1 MVSNTFTFILAL
13 VALGLYSLYVLS
25 SQGILGLLISFAIA
39 LITAAF
45 VDKFE
50 YIVISVLVIGLT
62 YILAMH
68 KFNCKL
74 EGFGSDQNDVGTI
87 LKLNNELTKN
97 SVKPT
102 LSTLNRSIEGFAP
115 ADNSA
120 EDEEEEE
127 DADSSTSTAAPV
139 AELSNTTKQIDQDA
153 SAVANANAN
162 ANTNATMNSSTA
174 SPVAQPSAA
183 STAAADV
190 DTTATQRESFQD
202 EENSGLFKLGQLPSE
217 SKAGPFVDVASTM
230 SKAMGNLKPD
240 QIAAMTAE
248 SKSLLETQQQ
258 LMGML
263 ESMRPVLQDGRQLLD
278 TFGSIFGGM
287 GGMGMGK

>member
-1 MVSNTFTFILAL
+1 MVSNVFTFALAL
-13 VALGLYSLYVLS
+13 IALGIYSLYVLA
-25 SQGILGLLISFAIA
+25 SQGILGLLVSFAIA

-68 KFNCKL
+68 KLNCKL
-74 EGFGSDQNDVGTI
+74 EGFGSDQNDVGAI
-87 LKLNNELTKN
+87 LKLNDQLTRE

-102 LSTLNRSIEGFAP
+102 LSTLNRSIEGFAS
-115 ADNSA
+115 ADNSG
-120 EDEEEEE
+120 DVNDDEEE

-139 AELSNTTKQIDQDA
+139 DDLSNTTKQVDHDA
-153 SAVANANAN
+153 TAIAN
-162 ANTNATMNSSTA
+162 ANTMPAPMNTSTA
-174 SPVAQPSAA
+174 KPVAQPSAA

-190 DTTATQRESFQD
+190 DTTATQPESFQD

-287 GGMGMGK
+287 GAMGMKM

>member
-13 VALGLYSLYVLS
+13 VALGIYSLYVLS
-25 SQGILGLLISFAIA
+25 SQGVLGLLVSFAIA

-68 KFNCKL
+68 KLNCRL
-74 EGFGSDQNDVGTI
+74 EGFGTDQDDVGTI
-87 LKLNNELTKN
+87 LKLNNRLTQN

-115 ADNSA
+115 ADNST
-120 EDEEEEE
+120 EDEEEE

-153 SAVANANAN
+153 SAIANANI
-162 ANTNATMNSSTA
+162 NTNATMNSSTA

-287 GGMGMGK
+287 GGMGMKM

>member
-1 MVSNTFTFILAL
+1 MVSNAFTFALAL
-13 VALGLYSLYVLS
+13 VALGIYSLYVLT
-25 SQGILGLLISFAIA
+25 SQGVLGLLISFAIA

-68 KFNCKL
+68 KLNCKL
-74 EGFGSDQNDVGTI
+74 EGFGSDQDDVGTI
-87 LKLNNELTKN
+87 LKLNDRLAKD

-102 LSTLNRSIEGFAP
+102 LSTLNQSIEGFVG
-115 ADNSA
+115 DNSA
-120 EDEEEEE
+120 DVNDDEEEE

-139 AELSNTTKQIDQDA
+139 AELSNTTKQVDQDA
-153 SAVANANAN
+153 KAIAN
-162 ANTNATMNSSTA
+162 ANTMPAPMNTSTA
-174 SPVAQPSAA
+174 KPVAQPSAA

-287 GGMGMGK
+287 GGMGMKI